1 MNGSR
6 HGGNLREIAESAGIP
21 AEGILDFSANL
32 NPLGPPAW
40 VRSAVSR
47 ALDRIEPYPDPD
59 CTSLVLK
66 FSEKRGVS
74 PDQVMAGNGSSEL
87 IYLLPRALPA
97 RRVVVPAPAYVDYA
111 EAARVAGLP
120 VEHLISSEADDF
132 RIDLDR
138 LDRVISPG
146 DLIFIGQPSNP
157 AGQVTEARAIRE
169 LAATRGEAFFVID
182 EAFADF
188 VEDMDSLVRDRPPNV
203 AVLLSF
209 TKIFAIAGI
218 RLGFVVAEREII
230 RSMTAI
236 KPPWTVNTL
245 AAAVGEVALS
255 DEEYVERTRRITR
268 TLRQQLRDAM
278 SAFGGITVI
287 EGKANYLLC
296 RIDREGM
303 DASDLARRLLSKGV
317 AIRVC
322 ANFRGLD
329 PRYFRVAVRSEK
341 DNRTLVEAMREVLDV
356 HPPLALPRRTPA
368 LMFQGLT
375 SSAGKS
381 VLSAAFCRILL
392 QDGYNV
398 FPFKCQNMA
407 LNSFVTADGKEMG
420 RAQVVQAQACRK
432 DPDVRM
438 NPVLLKPNSDT
449 GCQVIVM
456 GRPVGN
462 MNVAEYVRYKP
473 EAWEKAR
480 MAYDS
485 LAREADC
492 LVIEGAGSPAEVNL
506 KRHDIVNMRVAE
518 YASAPVLLV
527 GDIDRGGVF
536 ASFVGTMEVLDRW
549 ERELVA
555 GFVINR
561 FRGDAGLLGEAIEY
575 TERRTG
581 KPVLGVV
588 PYLADLGLPE
598 EDSVEFKSGALDRT
612 RDAEGAVEIAVVD
625 LPHISNFND
634 FDPFRIEPDVKL
646 TIVRSREDLGEP
658 DAVIIPGS
666 KNVIGDLK
674 YLVEKGIAGRIL
686 QLLAKGRTKV
696 IGICGGFQML
706 GREIRD
712 PHGIESADG
721 SILGLGILQVS
732 TTLLESKTL
741 VQTSALHLP
750 SNMTVKGYEIH
761 HGRTG
766 AGSLPPVIRRPD
778 GEVIGAG
785 APDGRVWGTYLH
797 GVFDADEF
805 RRWFID
811 GLRSGRGLAPLGRVA
826 ARYDLDGALD
836 RLAAAVRERLPVER
850 IYRIMGLR

>member
-1 MNGSR
+1 MSGSR
-6 HGGNLREIAESAGIP
+6 HGGNLREFADLTGIP
-21 AEGILDFSANL
+21 AERILDFSANL
-32 NPLGPPAW
+32 NPLGSPPW
-40 VRSAVSR
+40 LRSVVSR

-59 CTSLVLK
+59 CASLVRK
-66 FSEKRGVS
+66 FSEKRGV
-74 PDQVMAGNGSSEL
+74 PLEQVMAGNGSSEL
-87 IYLLPRALPA
+87 IYLLPRAIPA
-97 RRVVVPAPAYVDYA
+97 KRVVIPAPAYVDYA
-111 EAARVAGLP
+111 EAARAAGLP
-120 VEHLISSEADDF
+120 VEYLICSETDSF
-132 RIDLDR
+132 RIDLEA
-138 LDRVISPG
+138 LEHLISPG
-146 DLIFIGQPSNP
+146 DLVFIGQPSNP
-157 AGQVTEARAIRE
+157 AGQLTPGRTIRE
-169 LAATRGEAFFVID
+169 LAAKRGDVFFAID

-188 VEDMDSLVRDRPPNV
+188 VDDMDSLVCDRPPNV
-203 AVLLSF
+203 AVFLSL

-230 RSMTAI
+230 RGMAAV
-236 KPPWTVNTL
+236 KPPWTVNTVAL
-245 AAAVGEVALS
+245 AVGEAALS
-255 DEEYVERTRRITR
+255 DAEYVEQSRRVIQA
-268 TLRQQLRDAM
+268 LRRNLRDAL
-278 SAFGGITVI
+278 SAFGGIAVI
-287 EGKANYLLC
+287 EGMANYLLC

-303 DASDLARRLLSKGV
+303 DASDLAKRLLSRGV

-322 ANFRGLD
+322 ANFQGLD
-329 PRYFRVAVRSEK
+329 RRYFRVAVRSEK
-341 DNRTLVEAMREVLDV
+341 DNRKLVEALREILVVRTL
-356 HPPLALPRRTPA
+356 LASPRRTPA

-398 FPFKCQNMA
+398 FPFKSQNMA
-407 LNSFVTADGKEMG
+407 LNSFVTAEGKEMG

-438 NPVLLKPNSDT
+438 NPILLKPNSDT

-456 GRPVGN
+456 GAPVGN
-462 MNVAEYVRYKP
+462 MNVTEYVRYKP
-473 EAWEKAR
+473 QAWEKGR
-480 MAYDS
+480 EAYDS

-506 KRHDIVNMRVAE
+506 KHHDIVNMRVAE

-549 ERELVA
+549 ERDLVA

-561 FRGDAGLLGEAIEY
+561 FRGDARLLEQALDF

-588 PYLADLGLPE
+588 PYLTDLGLPE
-598 EDSVEFKSGALDRT
+598 EDSVAFKSGVLDRNKNT
-612 RDAEGAVEIAVVD
+612 EAAVEIAVVD

-646 TIVRSREDLGEP
+646 TIVRSREDLNEP
-658 DAVIIPGS
+658 EAVIIPGS

-674 YLVEKGIAGRIL
+674 HLVEKGIADRIL
-686 QLLAKGRTKV
+686 ELLARGRTQL

-706 GREIRD
+706 GQEIRD

-721 SILGLGILQVS
+721 SLSGLGILPVS

-750 SNMTVKGYEIH
+750 SNMKVKGYEIH
-761 HGRTG
+761 HGRTD
-766 AGSLPPVIRRPD
+766 AGSLPPMIRRPD

-785 APDGRVWGTYLH
+785 LPDGRVWGTYLH
-797 GVFDADEF
+797 GIFDTDEF

-811 GLRSGRGLAPLGRVA
+811 SLRSGRGLAPLGKVA
-826 ARYDLDGALD
+826 ARYDLDAALD
-836 RLAAAVRERLPVER
+836 RLAAAVREKLPVER
-850 IYRIMGLR
+850 IYRIMGLI